1 MAEKF
6 STGFRD
12 AINQT
17 GSVKATMALGFLDVF
32 GGTKPTDADTTE
44 GSSVL
49 LPFTVSGGAT
59 GLSMGT
65 STAGVLAKAVEDW
78 EGVGQAAASTGT
90 TATWCRWYDSNHTTG
105 GPSTTAVRVDGS
117 VGTGSSY
124 ELQMSNTT
132 IVESNPASVSS
143 WNFTFPAS

>member
-1 MAEKF
+1 
-6 STGFRD
+6 
-12 AINQT
+12 
-17 GSVKATMALGFLDVF
+17 MALGFLDVWS
-32 GGTKPTDADTTE
+32 GTKPADADADEDADTQ
-44 GSSVL
+44 L
-49 LPFTVSGGAT
+49 LLLGFTVDGGAT

-65 STAGVLAKAVEDW
+65 SSSGVLAKAVEDW
-78 EGVGQAAASTGT
+78 EGVGLAAAGTGT

-105 GPSTTAVRVDGS
+105 ASITAVRVDGS
-117 VGTGSSY
+117 VGTSSSY